1 MLRELQIKNEY
12 RSLHDNI
19 PNDFYIPLL
28 NESIMYKRS
37 VGYFSSKVL
46 IGISY
51 GIEKLIK
58 NGGFIRLI
66 CSPNLDSED
75 IIAINSGYQSRINE
89 TIEKKMLA
97 EIKEPENEFEEERLN
112 YLANLIAS
120 NKLDI
125 KVALSYNKGKFGLY
139 HEKLGLFYDKESNIV
154 AFSGSMNETYNAV
167 SENYEAIDVF
177 KSWND
182 PDGRV
187 LQKENAFDSLWDNV
201 DKAAHVLSFP
211 DAVKNKIVSYK
222 KEKIDYQLLNADT
235 KDYLKRINQEKE
247 ILNYCA
253 VPYIDEC
260 IQLRDYQ
267 KEAIIKWEENNFC
280 GIYDMA
286 TGSGKTYTAYASI
299 VALINKCVKGNK
311 PILVIVL
318 CPYQHLVEQWM
329 EDIDKFHIDNRLVG
343 YGSNGDKDYVSK
355 LKRSIRDLK
364 DGVKKYQL
372 FISTNA
378 TYRLTK
384 IQDIL
389 KDISIDVALIVDEA
403 HYVGTKSF
411 SKYLNQK
418 YKYRLALSATID
430 RYRDEFGTSLIHDY
444 FGSVCIKYT
453 LEDAIKNNN
462 LSKYYYYPVIN
473 VLTYEER
480 EKYERLTKQI
490 KKLNHGNDEI
500 KNNSEMSEELK
511 LLLIKRS
518 LIVAAAENK
527 LANLEELMSKYINEN
542 YMLVYCGATRVTDYA
557 LTDDIEPDTIELR
570 QIDQVTRLLG
580 NKLGMNVKRYTS
592 KEDVKERMEIRSDFA
607 AGQPVNALVAIKC
620 LDEGVNIPNIRKA
633 FILASTT
640 NPREYVQRRG
650 RVLRKAKGKEAAYI
664 FDFITIPYELEKAKT
679 MDSFALSE
687 YKTLI
692 KNELK
697 RMKEYFMLAENK
709 SETYRLTIEL
719 EAVYKLNQYKENE

>member
-1 MLRELQIKNEY
+1 MLCDLNIKNEY

-19 PNDFYIPLL
+19 PKDFYIPLL

-51 GIEKLIK
+51 GIEKLIQ
-58 NGGFIRLI
+58 NGGTIRLI

-75 IIAINSGYQSRINE
+75 ILAINSGYQSRINE

-97 EIKEPENEFEEERLN
+97 GIKEPENEFEEERLN
-112 YLANLIAS
+112 YLAHLISS

-139 HEKLGLFYDKESNIV
+139 HEKLGLFYDKEANIV

-201 DKAAHVLSFP
+201 DEAAHVLTFP

-222 KEKIDYQLLNADT
+222 KNDVNYQLLNDDT
-235 KDYLKRINQEKE
+235 KEYLESINKEKTMFS
-247 ILNYCA
+247 YCA
-253 VPYIDEC
+253 VPYIDDSV
-260 IQLRDYQ
+260 QLRAYQ
-267 KEAIIKWEENNFC
+267 KEAIKKWEENKFR

-299 VALINKCVKGNK
+299 VTLINKCIKKNK
-311 PILVIVL
+311 PVLVIVL
-318 CPYQHLVEQWM
+318 CPFQHLVEQWM
-329 EDIDKFHIDNRLVG
+329 EDIEKFHIDNKLVG
-343 YGSNGDKDYVSK
+343 YGNYGDKDYINK

-364 DGVKKYQL
+364 DGIKKYQF
-372 FISTNA
+372 FITTNA
-378 TYRLTK
+378 SYRLSK
-384 IQDIL
+384 IQDAV
-389 KDISIDVALIVDEA
+389 KNVPVDVALVVDEA

-411 SKYLNQK
+411 SKYLNEN

-430 RYRDEFGTSLIHDY
+430 RYRDEEGTNIIHNY
-444 FGSVCIKYT
+444 FGEVCIKYT
-453 LEDAIKNNN
+453 LEDAINNDN
-462 LSKYYYYPVIN
+462 LSKYYYYPIIN
-473 VLTYEER
+473 ILTINER
-480 EKYERLTKQI
+480 EKYEQLTRKI
-490 KKLNHGNDEI
+490 KKLNFGNDEL

-511 LLLIKRS
+511 LLLIQRS
-518 LIVAAAENK
+518 LVVAAAENK
-527 LANLEELMSKYINEN
+527 LENLKELMQKYKDEN
-542 YMLVYCGATRVTDYA
+542 YMLVYCGATRVVDYDFI
-557 LTDDIEPDTIELR
+557 DDIELR

-580 NKLGMNVKRYTS
+580 NELGMDVRRYTS
-592 KEDVKERMEIRSDFA
+592 KEKVEERMEIRKDFA
-607 AGQPVNALVAIKC
+607 AGPPVNALVAIKC

-650 RVLRKAKGKEAAYI
+650 RVLRKAEGKDAAYI
-664 FDFITIPYELEKAKT
+664 YDFITIPYEIEKARV
-679 MDSFALSE
+679 MDKLSLE
-687 YKTLI
+687 DYKSLI
-692 KNELK
+692 KNEIR
-697 RMKEYFMLAENK
+697 RMNEYFLLAENK
-709 SETYRLTIEL
+709 SETYKIKREL
-719 EAVYKLNQYKENE
+719 EEAYNINNYMEE